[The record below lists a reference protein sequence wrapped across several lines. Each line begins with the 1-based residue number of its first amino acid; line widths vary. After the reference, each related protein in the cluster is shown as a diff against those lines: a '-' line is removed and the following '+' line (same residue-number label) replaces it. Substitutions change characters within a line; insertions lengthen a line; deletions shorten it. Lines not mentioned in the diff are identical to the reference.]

1 MSDKTFL
8 PLPTGNE
15 NYYHGFLNSIFTN
28 CSAGFFREYHSN
40 AESGDGYADIL
51 FTDCE
56 GEMAV
61 VIELK
66 ICRKKRAE

>member
-40 AESGDGYADIL
+40 AESGDGCADIL

-66 ICRKKRAE
+66 VCRKKRAE